1 MTPPGLESGQ
11 NPRRRVRRRWRLLLL
26 LILLLQP
33 LILIIAL
40 QRRLIYI
47 PLRETPDVR
56 RAEAA
61 LRAPIRPFTFNTEDG
76 LTLNGWLI
84 PATSTDQLELAAAV
98 ADDRPLCLWFNGN
111 AGHRAHRLP
120 QISLIRK
127 LGAHTLI
134 IDYRGYADNP
144 GSPSEEGLAEDARAI
159 WSFARST
166 LKVPADRIVICGES
180 LGGGVAT
187 RLAADLCKEGTPPA
201 GLFLQS
207 TFASLVETGAY
218 HYPFLPVRWV
228 LRDRFDSLSRISEIT
243 CAISMVH
250 GRQDGIVPFEHGRKL
265 FDAAPDKSASGIPK
279 SFTEMPTAGHND
291 IMDPDV
297 GAIPH
302 WVAGLEG
309 LLKSIAVPV
318 EPAGN

>member
-1 MTPPGLESGQ
+1 MTSPGLESGQ
-11 NPRRRVRRRWRLLLL
+11 TPKRRVRRRWRLVLLL
-26 LILLLQP
+26 VLCLLPFLLLNF
-33 LILIIAL
+33 L

-61 LRAPIRPFTFNTEDG
+61 LRAPILPFTFNTEDG

-84 PATSTDQLELAAAV
+84 PATSTDERDLAASV
-98 ADDRPLCLWFNGN
+98 ADKHPLCLWFNGN

-127 LGAHTLI
+127 LGAHALI
-134 IDYRGYADNP
+134 IDYRGYAENP
-144 GSPSEEGLAEDARAI
+144 GSPSEEGLALDARGA
-159 WSFARST
+159 WNFARDT
-166 LKVPADRIVICGES
+166 LRVPANRIIICGES

-187 RLAADLCKEGTPPA
+187 RLAANLCKGATPPA
-201 GLFLQS
+201 GLFLQA
-207 TFASLVETGAY
+207 TFASLVEAGTY
-218 HYPFLPVRWV
+218 HYPFLPVRSV
-228 LRDRFDSLSRISEIT
+228 LRDRFNSLSRIPDIT
-243 CAISMVH
+243 CPVAMVH
-250 GRQDGIVPFEHGRKL
+250 GGQDRIVPLEHGRKL

-279 SFTEMPTAGHND
+279 SFTELPDAGHND

-297 GAIPH
+297 GAIGL
-302 WVAGLEG
+302 WSASLEG
-309 LLKSIAVPV
+309 LLKSIATAV